1 MLAPSIERVRAAG
14 MRLTRPR
21 VAILEWLSDHPHSTA
36 DQVRAGAV
44 AELGSLS
51 TQAVYD
57 ALAAFTEAG
66 LVRRIQ
72 PAGHP
77 ALFECR
83 TEDNHHHV
91 VCRGCGQT
99 QDVDCTVGVAP
110 CLDPDETHD
119 YVIDEAEVVFWGWCP
134 TCQTNQS
141 EIPSLE
147 ASP

>member
-1 MLAPSIERVRAAG
+1 MRV
-14 MRLTRPR
+14 TRPR

-36 DQVRAGAV
+36 DQVRTGAV
-44 AELGSLS
+44 AELASLS

-57 ALAAFTEAG
+57 ALAAFTTAG

-83 TEDNHHHV
+83 TDDNHHHV

-110 CLDPDETHD
+110 CLSTNDTHD
-119 YVIDEAEVVFWGWCP
+119 YTIDEAEVVFWGWCP
-134 TCQTNQS
+134 ACQTPESETES

-147 ASP
+147 ASR